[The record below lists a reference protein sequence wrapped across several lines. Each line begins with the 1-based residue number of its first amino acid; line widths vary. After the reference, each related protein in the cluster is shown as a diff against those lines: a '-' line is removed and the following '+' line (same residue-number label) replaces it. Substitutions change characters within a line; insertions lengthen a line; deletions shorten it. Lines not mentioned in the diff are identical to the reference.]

1 MSRFALLV
9 FLLLLLVANP
19 AGAASPDVVVSQVF
33 GGGGNSGSPLQ
44 NDFVELF
51 NRGSTSVDVTG
62 WTVQYATASSSTWQ
76 RTTLSGTIVP
86 GGYYLVQEASSAAVG
101 STLPTPDVTGSI
113 NLSASSGK
121 VAVVRGSTSLS
132 CGASAGSCASDASIA
147 DLVGYGSAADYEGS
161 GAAPGLSSTNAA
173 VRAGEGCT
181 DTDSNASDFS
191 ASSPSPRNSASAT
204 ITCSGSPT
212 PPPPPPPPPPAP
224 PAGPVA
230 NATVSAD
237 VASTLTISL
246 SRASLDFGRL
256 AFGSSVSPIAEDVTV
271 TSNDP
276 SGYVL
281 SVHRTAFTPDDL
293 PLAASAHA
301 PAGAT
306 LNAAFA
312 GGAKVAVPVAP
323 ALDLLIGS
331 SSALSGADGD
341 VWPVDV
347 GFLEP
352 IPLVSAGAHTATLT
366 FTVVG
371 R

>member
-1 MSRFALLV
+1 MSRLALLA
-9 FLLLLLVANP
+9 FLLLLLVVNP

-33 GGGGNSGSPLQ
+33 GGGGNSGAPLQ

-51 NRGSTSVDVTG
+51 NRGSTAVDVTG
-62 WTVQYATASSSTWQ
+62 WTVQYSTGSSNSWS
-76 RTTLSGTIVP
+76 RTTLSGTIAP

-101 STLPTPDVTGSI
+101 SALPTADATGTI
-113 NLSASSGK
+113 NLSSTSGK
-121 VAVVRGSTSLS
+121 VAVVRGSTALT
-132 CGASAGSCASDASIA
+132 CGASAGSCASDSSIA
-147 DLVGYGSAADYEGS
+147 DLVGYGSSADYEGS
-161 GAAPGLSSTNAA
+161 GAAPALSSTNAA
-173 VRAGEGCT
+173 LRAGAGCT
-181 DTDSNASDFS
+181 DTDSNAADFS
-191 ASSPSPRNSASAT
+191 AASPAPRNSSAASV
-204 ITCSGSPT
+204 TCSGSPT
-212 PPPPPPPPPPAP
+212 PPPPPPPPP
-224 PAGPVA
+224 AGPMA

-237 VASTLTISL
+237 VASTLTVSL
-246 SRASLDFGRL
+246 SRSSLDFGRL
-256 AFGSSVSPIAEDVTV
+256 AYGASVASISEDVTV
-271 TSNDP
+271 ASNDP

-281 SVHRTAFTPDDL
+281 SVRRTAFTPEDL

-301 PAGAT
+301 PAGGA
-306 LNAAFA
+306 LNTALA
-312 GGAKVAVPVAP
+312 GGVKAAIPVTP

-331 SSALSGADGD
+331 SSGISAPAGD